1 VYVALGRD
9 SRNAIGNGGQDIMA
23 YMAAVELSYDRD
35 YVRFRT
41 SYFFASGDGN
51 PNNHEAT
58 GFDTIIDNPN
68 FAGTTFS
75 YWERQALPLFGVN
88 LKNRLSLVPDLRAS
102 KFQSQS
108 NFVNP
113 GLQLI
118 NLGIDVDITPRVKS
132 INNLNF
138 LWFDKTAVLQ
148 QFLFQGDIN
157 RFIGADLSTGLE
169 YRPLLNDNVIMLF
182 GLATLI
188 PGEGFRDLYDRFH
201 NDVPAHVAAFGQV
214 TLRY

>member
-1 VYVALGRD
+1 
-9 SRNAIGNGGQDIMA
+9 
-23 YMAAVELSYDRD
+23 
-35 YVRFRT
+35 
-41 SYFFASGDGN
+41 YFMASGDGN
-51 PNNHEAT
+51 PNNHHAT

-75 YWERQALPLFGVN
+75 YWQRQALPLFGVN

-113 GLQLI
+113 GLQLA
-118 NLGIDVDITPRVKS
+118 NLGFDVDITPKIKL
-132 INNLNF
+132 INNFNL
-138 LWFDKTAVLQ
+138 LWFDRTAVLS
-148 QFLFQGDIN
+148 QFLFEGDIN
-157 RFIGADLSTGLE
+157 RFIGADISSGLE

-182 GLATLI
+182 GLATLV
-188 PGEGFRDLYDRFH
+188 PGEGFRDLYNRLNH
-201 NDVPAHVAAFGQV
+201 EVPAPVAAFGQV